1 MDLSEKDILRDVTL
15 EGTGYR
21 LVTWEPE
28 GEPRFPTGQRKIGY
42 AFFAPGETEPIFT
55 GEDCGVSPFHA
66 IDSDDALRG
75 LLGFLTLRKGDTD
88 SEYFDGYTE
97 RQIAFRD
104 GPDCEYLSLWGMEP
118 QADDENEPMG
128 FIDNEAGHG

>member
-21 LVTWEPE
+21 LVTWDTPN
-28 GEPRFPTGQRKIGY
+28 RAPTGQWLIGY
-42 AFFAPGETEPIFT
+42 AFFAPGEGEPIFT
-55 GEDCGVSPFHA
+55 GEDAGIAPSNAV
-66 IDSDDALRG
+66 DSDDALRG

-88 SEYFDGYTE
+88 SDYFDGYTE

-104 GPDCEYLSLWGMEP
+104 GPDCGYLPLWGMEP
-118 QADDENEPMG
+118 QADDEHAPMA
-128 FIDNEAGHG
+128 FVDNEADHD